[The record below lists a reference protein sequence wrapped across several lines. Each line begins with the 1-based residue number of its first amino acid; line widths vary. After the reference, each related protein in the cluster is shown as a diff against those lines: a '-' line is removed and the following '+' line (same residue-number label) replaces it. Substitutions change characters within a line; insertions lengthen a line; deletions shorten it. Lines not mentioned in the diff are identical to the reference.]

1 MGVVLHAHFVC
12 GESHIQ
18 HNDNSSDSLTR
29 VNDSSRVTNFDDSD
43 STRVTL
49 RKIVT
54 RIDSSHVFYKMTRL
68 ESQSMARDSSQS
80 HFCKISEPLIDKPS
94 LFAYQEIIIFLV
106 QEWSKLVQ
114 IFCFDF
120 EGLEGLERAQY
131 RPIDTSSWSYQVF
144 AYRDNDSRPHTVT
157 LSLFQMKWFELFEYK
172 SNAKIYSSI

>member
-1 MGVVLHAHFVC
+1 MRKASHCGSIEITRRAHSISACSCHIYMGVVLHAHFVC

-106 QEWSKLVQ
+106 QE
-114 IFCFDF
+114 
-120 EGLEGLERAQY
+120 
-131 RPIDTSSWSYQVF
+131 
-144 AYRDNDSRPHTVT
+144 
-157 LSLFQMKWFELFEYK
+157 
-172 SNAKIYSSI
+172 